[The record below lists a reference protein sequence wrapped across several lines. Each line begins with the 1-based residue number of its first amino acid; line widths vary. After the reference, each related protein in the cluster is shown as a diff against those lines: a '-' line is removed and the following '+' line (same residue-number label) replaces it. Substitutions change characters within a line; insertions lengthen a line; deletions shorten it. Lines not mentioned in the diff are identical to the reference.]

1 MTALV
6 RKSKSEFSSRAI
18 FEKKDN
24 AYIWKHIK
32 TSLVRTKE
40 MSPVISKLIENH
52 VTKHL
57 FGYLNKYDI
66 LRKLQSG
73 FRKSHSCNTD
83 LINLMD
89 KWLKSIN
96 KGETTGAIFLD
107 LKKPFDLVNNKLIV
121 RKLQVYKIDI
131 VALDWMTSYLG

>member
-1 MTALV
+1 
-6 RKSKSEFSSRAI
+6 
-18 FEKKDN
+18 
-24 AYIWKHIK
+24 
-32 TSLVRTKE
+32 

-57 FGYLNKYDI
+57 FGYRNKYDI

-96 KGETTGAIFLD
+96 KGETTGAIFID
-107 LKKPFDLVNNKLIV
+107 MKKPFDLVNNKLIV